1 MFYIFIISIYVV
13 VKTMQ
18 INYVREDEILG
29 RYVY

>member
-18 INYVREDEILG
+18 LNRVREDETLG
-29 RYVY
+29 IYVY